1 MQTLVPYDPNVQRF
15 QGARRATRPLH
26 WRHYL
31 LVLVEHKCGAL
42 ATFLIVLGLIMV
54 WTYHQTPLYRA
65 TATVQVDSDTMK
77 VLNIQDV
84 LSTDT
89 RDEQYIN
96 TQVKILRSRTLC
108 EQVVQ
113 NLRLDRNSTFLAYAG
128 AQGDLAGALQRC
140 LTVQPERGTSLLD
153 IRADHPDPQIAADL
167 ANGMAKQYIKQNLD
181 KRMSA
186 STDAVRWLREQ
197 ADEYKVKVEKSE
209 EALSQY
215 RQRTKAFSLDER
227 QNVVVDQ
234 LKALSA
240 NVTQAK
246 QARVLAEAEWKAVK
260 SLLDQ
265 GSNPTDISAIL
276 SSPKVGELRRQLND
290 KQIALA
296 VLRERYRE
304 QHPSMIA
311 IQTELSEISS
321 NLNNACQDAIKTIES
336 NFLLAKSKEDSM
348 ENALK
353 EQEMVALEVDAIQ
366 PDYNMLKR
374 NAESDRQ
381 IYDSILTRMKE
392 AGVTGKLES
401 NNIRLV
407 DPVQVPSSP
416 YKPNKGRNFA
426 VGLLLGIGAAYALS
440 YFLSAADDK
449 IKTYEDVDALGLPL
463 LTGVPRIDLKDASQY
478 GRVLQTDPHSICAE
492 AFRNLRA
499 SISLRPEVNAA
510 NPLLVTSTA
519 PGEGKSVVSANLAI
533 AFAANKQRT
542 LLIDCDLHHPAQH
555 LVFPANPDKG
565 ISLYLTSN
573 ARLQDVVQPT
583 DIPNLD
589 VLHVGSVPPNAPELL
604 ASDRVRELIA
614 DACKQYDRV
623 VIDSPPVTA
632 VSDPLVLLPHVQG
645 VIYVVGFDKIRR
657 EIVLRTMQKL
667 RECGAPLVGVVM
679 NNIDHELHGYYYYP
693 HKYSYYHKKR
703 KGNGAG

>member
-1 MQTLVPYDPNVQRF
+1 MQTLVPYDPNAQRF
-15 QGARRATRPLH
+15 QPARRQTRTLH

-31 LVLVEHKCGAL
+31 LVVVEHKWVAL
-42 ATFLIVLGLIMV
+42 ATFLIVMGATIA

-89 RDEQYIN
+89 RDEQYLN
-96 TQVKILRSRTLC
+96 TQVKVLQSRTLC
-108 EQVVQ
+108 DQVVQ
-113 NLRLDRNSTFLAYAG
+113 NLRLDRNPAFLAYAG
-128 AQGDLAGALQRC
+128 PQGDLAGALQQC
-140 LTVQPERGTSLLD
+140 LSIQPERGTSILD
-153 IRADHPDPQIAADL
+153 IHADHPDPQVAADL

-181 KRMSA
+181 KRMAA
-186 STDAVRWLREQ
+186 SVDAVRWLREQ
-197 ADEYKVKVEKSE
+197 ADEYKEKVEASE
-209 EALSQY
+209 KILAQY

-234 LKALSA
+234 LKAISA

-246 QARVLAEAEWKAVK
+246 QARVVAEAEWKAVK

-265 GSNPTDISAIL
+265 GSNPTDIPAIT
-276 SSPKVGELRRQLND
+276 SNPKVSALRQQLND

-321 NLNNACQDAIKTIES
+321 NLDDACKEAIKSLES
-336 NFLLAKSKEDSM
+336 NFLLAKSKEDSL
-348 ENALK
+348 EDALK
-353 EQEMVALEVDAIQ
+353 QQEMEALEVDAIQ
-366 PDYNMLKR
+366 PDYNLLKR
-374 NAESDRQ
+374 NAEADRQ

-392 AGVTGKLES
+392 ASVTGKLES

-416 YKPNKGRNFA
+416 FKPSKGRNMA
-426 VGLLLGIGAAYALS
+426 VGFLLGIGAAFAAS
-440 YFLSAADDK
+440 YLLSASNDK
-449 IKTYEDVDALGLPL
+449 IKTYDDVDALGLPL
-463 LTGVPRIDLKDASQY
+463 LTGVPRINLKDASQN
-478 GRVLQTDPHSICAE
+478 GRVLQADPHSICAE

-533 AFAANKQRT
+533 AFASNKQRT

-555 LVFPANPDKG
+555 QVFPANPDRG
-565 ISLYLTSN
+565 LSLYLTSN
-573 ARLQDVVQPT
+573 ASLQDVVQPT

-614 DACKQYDRV
+614 SACKQYDRV
-623 VIDSPPVTA
+623 IIDSPPVTA

-645 VIYVVGFDKIRR
+645 VIYVIGFDKIRR

-679 NNIDHELHGYYYYP
+679 NNIDQELHGYYYYP
-693 HKYSYYHKKR
+693 YKYSYYHKR